1 LSGAGAYGKFALLF
15 HARGKPISGIV
26 ARRYS
31 SISPNALLT
40 VFALLAAAAIGI
52 GIVFAALGAWLIL
65 PFAGAEALALAI
77 AFVATVRRA
86 AHDEGTGR

>member
-1 LSGAGAYGKFALLF
+1 M
-15 HARGKPISGIV
+15 
-26 ARRYS
+26 
-31 SISPNALLT
+31 
-40 VFALLAAAAIGI
+40 FALLAAAAIGI
-52 GIVFAALGAWLIL
+52 GIVFAALGAWMIL